1 MPRPPR
7 SRTPIKQ
14 AAVQLFVE
22 RGIHAT
28 GIRDIAQAAGY
39 SEAALYR
46 HWKNKESLIRAL
58 FHEHVE
64 EVVALLDQA
73 LSQPGSPR
81 QRLSAGVHAAYELY
95 DAQPHV
101 FRFVLMAQHEFGPY
115 LPGDVRM
122 PQQVIEDMV
131 RDLQPNCGQPAPL
144 LAAAMIGIFL
154 ECSSRVIY
162 GHLPGP
168 MGSYSDAVTDMCL
181 RVLQLDDAARPAP

>member
-22 RGIHAT
+22 KGIHAS
-28 GIRDIAQAAGY
+28 GIRDIAQAAGC

-58 FHEHVE
+58 FREHVE

-73 LSQPGSPR
+73 LTNNGTAR
-81 QRLSAGVHAAYELY
+81 QRLHAGVCAAYQLY

-115 LPGDVRM
+115 LPADVRM
-122 PQQVIEDMV
+122 PQEVIEDLV
-131 RDLQPNCGQPAPL
+131 RELKPASKQPIPL
-144 LAAAMIGIFL
+144 LAAAMIGIFV
-154 ECSSRVIY
+154 ECSNRVIY

-168 MGSYSDAVTDMCL
+168 LHTYSDAVTSMCL
-181 RVLQLDDAARPAP
+181 RVLELDQP